1 MPPQPSRTVQA
12 TETSITI
19 LEALHDLEQAGVTE
33 LANQL
38 SFSKGNVHKHLT
50 TLEQNEFV
58 VNDDGIYSLSHR
70 FLELGKEV
78 QRSTPASEHVVPLLE
93 SVAESVGE
101 SAFFA
106 VKEHGKVVYLFVIS
120 RSNGVDPGIEGC
132 RYPLSE
138 TASGK
143 IILTFGD
150 TGTDATRPDRKD
162 ADPISAEQRSQ
173 IREAEIVIRTPS
185 DESFSELAVPVRHHN
200 DGLVGVVGL
209 FTDPR
214 DHDEFSNE
222 YRRLLQSTSDRIAK
236 RIAWNQSS

>member
-1 MPPQPSRTVQA
+1 MPPKPSQTVQA

-19 LEALHDLEQAGVTE
+19 LEALHELGQAGVTE
-33 LANQL
+33 LAKQL

-58 VNDDGIYSLSHR
+58 VSDGGVYSLSHR

-78 QRSTPASEHVVPLLE
+78 QRSTPAGEHVVPLLE
-93 SVAESVGE
+93 SVAESVGD

-106 VKEHGKVVYLFVIS
+106 VKEHGKVVYLFVVS
-120 RSNGVDPGIEGC
+120 RTSGVDPRIEGC
-132 RYPLSE
+132 RHPLSE

-143 IILTFGD
+143 IILTFES
-150 TGTDATRPDRKD
+150 TGTADSQPDTEDTDSISFKQQSRIRDAG
-162 ADPISAEQRSQ
+162 
-173 IREAEIVIRTPS
+173 IVIGTPS
-185 DESFSELAVPVRHHN
+185 DESFSELAVPVRHHS
-200 DGLVGVVGL
+200 DGLVGVVGF

-222 YRRLLQSTSDRIAK
+222 YRRLLQSASERIAK
-236 RIAWNQSS
+236 RIAWNQSN